1 MLSTV
6 LFILSISTPSLA
18 SGTST
23 GLERDANGKFN
34 FVGYFPSSVLTAI
47 AFVLIL
53 ATALTQTYFMV
64 KQGGRYMLTMVIA
77 EYTLA
82 IGFAMRFPL
91 HSNPY
96 SMIVFI
102 VEQLFIV
109 LSPCGFIAG
118 NYILL
123 GRLAMWLKCG
133 QYMLVPAEKI
143 TKFFVLSDVFTFGIQ
158 STGSSLMISKTQT
171 TSQIGTHMFL
181 AGLILQLVSFAFFTI
196 LYVKL
201 LFSVYKFQ
209 PRIWSKDCG
218 NKEWYNDWRSLAFAL
233 CLSCF
238 GIIVRSVYRIIE
250 ASQGPRGKFAIT
262 ESLFY
267 GLDTLPLFIAIVV
280 FTPFWPG
287 RYIPNKLAEEDY
299 ENVQVNSFGTVQ
311 ILDAK

>member
-1 MLSTV
+1 MWPLAPFPKLQIYMLSTV

-82 IGFAMRFPL
+82 I
-91 HSNPY
+91 
-96 SMIVFI
+96 
-102 VEQLFIV
+102 EQLFIV

-311 ILDAK
+311 ILDAI